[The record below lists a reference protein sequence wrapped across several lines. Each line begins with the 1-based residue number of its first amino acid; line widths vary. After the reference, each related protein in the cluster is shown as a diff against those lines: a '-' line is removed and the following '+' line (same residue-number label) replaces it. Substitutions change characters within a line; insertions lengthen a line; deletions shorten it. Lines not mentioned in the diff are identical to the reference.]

1 MVNNFARVNIM
12 GYTQQ
17 NGNID
22 DIPIPLYWRIGTQQ
36 CNREAV
42 QEIVTDAEG
51 NKLDVDGNIIPM
63 VNGHYPSDCV
73 FAYRFVKMAK
83 WTVTLHAY
91 VSKAEGDEWEKTQKP
106 PRKTQVFKFD
116 EPVESMAALPVSVID
131 GLYNHPLLQA
141 QIPADWIS
149 DEVQ

>member
-1 MVNNFARVNIM
+1 M

-22 DIPIPLYWRIGTQQ
+22 DIPTPLYWRIGTQQ
-36 CNREAV
+36 CSRESV
-42 QEIVTDAEG
+42 QEHVVDADG
-51 NKLDVDGNIIPM
+51 NKLDTDGNTIPM
-63 VNGHYPSDCV
+63 VNGQYPSGVV
-73 FAYRFVKMAK
+73 FAYNFIKTVK
-83 WTVTLHAY
+83 WNVVFHAY
-91 VSKAEGDEWEKTQKP
+91 LTKAESDEWEKTQKP
-106 PRKTQVFKFD
+106 PRKMQVFKFA
-116 EPVESMAALPVSVID
+116 EPVESMAALPGSAIA